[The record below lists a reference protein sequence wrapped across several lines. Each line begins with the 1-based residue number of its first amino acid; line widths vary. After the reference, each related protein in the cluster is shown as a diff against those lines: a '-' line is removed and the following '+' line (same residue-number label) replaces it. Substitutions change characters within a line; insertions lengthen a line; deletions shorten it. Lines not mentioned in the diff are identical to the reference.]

1 MKVRVPAI
9 EMEQDLFVRLNE
21 YVDTKQREAVEA
33 GRKRLEVNRQK
44 VIEIAVKEFL
54 DRQEKRAKQNAK
66 RKTTD

>member
-9 EMEQDLFVRLNE
+9 EMEQDLFVRLNN

-33 GRKRLEVNRQK
+33 GRKRLEVSRQK

-54 DRQEKRAKQNAK
+54 DRQEKGAKRNAK
-66 RKTTD
+66 RKTAD